1 MKSVTVVYVIW
12 LHCGGIVKPIG
23 QPTTDL
29 CKMIGVFFLYYKKR
43 KSSIYYHKHTQNYE
57 IYKPYF

>member
-1 MKSVTVVYVIW
+1 MKIVTVVYVIW
-12 LHCGGIVKPIG
+12 LHCGGIEKPIG

-29 CKMIGVFFLYYKKR
+29 CKMIGVILILQKMKI
-43 KSSIYYHKHTQNYE
+43 KHLLSQHTQNYE